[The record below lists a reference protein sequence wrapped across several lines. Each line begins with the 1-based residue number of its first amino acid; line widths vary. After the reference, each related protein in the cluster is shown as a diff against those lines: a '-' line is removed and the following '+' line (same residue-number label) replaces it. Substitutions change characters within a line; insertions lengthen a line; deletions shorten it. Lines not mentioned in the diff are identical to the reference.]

1 MSGKAPPASW
11 QKWVT
16 FSKMDSLADEVLN
29 RLLLHNSSFIL
40 HPSSFLPVPTFIET
54 QFPIARLSAES
65 YKERKA
71 TNSQTLTG
79 LGRWWGR
86 KPLILVRASI
96 LGMLMPA
103 SGSAKRDREIFL
115 KILTMDDTGALARWR
130 AEKRFSVSELGV
142 LATRTE
148 KAEWNELDGDWEAAR
163 EEVKRLRLASKTVA
177 KGDREAKERARAA
190 IDAAVGEADRCGQDL
205 QAFVGEL
212 QVRCFHRLTYTE
224 RITRCDR
231 PENIEGPTPKA
242 WADINAHLG
251 TFATSLPE
259 LVEQLGRRAFG
270 HTPRVGDAFC
280 GGGSIPFEAARIGC
294 EAFGSD
300 LNPVAGLLT
309 WASLN
314 LVGGGASLQEE
325 VMRVQAEAL
334 AEADRQVTDWG
345 IEHNE
350 RGERAEAFLYCVEVK
365 PEGCEHFIPL
375 APSWLVGESLRS
387 AIQWERVL
395 GSEQLSPTFISVSNE
410 ELAEWKGDSK
420 RNITPKNAT
429 VVDSRVIDPFN
440 RDRSW
445 SVESLRGPD
454 GLRRWTS
461 DDIVPRVGDVFQER
475 LYCIRWVKTIIDPD
489 GTVREIR
496 RYAAPDE
503 ADLRRDARVLAL
515 IRERFADWQR
525 LGFIPS
531 KPIIS
536 GYNTEQPI
544 RERGWTH
551 WHHLFT
557 PRQLLVNGL
566 LSSCAHRRAEDRS
579 VSGAVLLGVG
589 RLANWNSRLCRWHVR
604 GIAIDKGED
613 VFSNQALNTLFNFSC
628 RPLNALADTWA
639 LFSKLK
645 NIRIPQPNLVESRDA
660 RDVRETCDFW
670 ITDPPYA
677 DAVNY
682 HELGDFFLAWYDKQ
696 LVRAF
701 PEWTPDARAELAVR
715 GDGEDFRRS
724 MVEIYKNLARH
735 MPDNGLQMVQFTHQ
749 DPGVWADLGMI
760 LWAAGL
766 KATAAWTISTE
777 TEAVGIKKGN
787 YVTGTVC
794 LVLRKRVSPDPG
806 FLDEV
811 YPLVEDEV
819 RRQIASMQ
827 ALDEDGEPNFND
839 ADYQLAAY
847 AAALKVLT
855 QYATLDGKDVEHE
868 VFAVRD
874 RNAKS
879 DFQIVIERAITIAC
893 DILIP
898 RGLDASWRE
907 LSLVERYYLRALDIE
922 SRGERRKGMYEEL
935 ARGFGVTD
943 IRPLLKSDQANGT
956 RMHTPSGFA
965 ATGLTQV
972 SEATTETLP
981 ARRGRAATGATH
993 PFAPSALRHLLFAIR
1008 ETTAADNS
1016 PEPGR
1021 QYLRDTF
1028 GQGYWSLRERFVGLL
1043 EWLAALGNAEGM
1055 NEWIAD
1061 SEAARILAGRLR
1073 NDHA

>member
-1 MSGKAPPASW
+1 MKTETMQPTLPLEAPARLAS
-11 QKWVT
+11 
-16 FSKMDSLADEVLN
+16 S
-29 RLLLHNSSFIL
+29 
-40 HPSSFLPVPTFIET
+40 FIET

-71 TNSQTLTG
+71 NNGQTLTR
-79 LGRWWGR
+79 LGKWWGR

-96 LGMLMPA
+96 VGMLMPA
-103 SGSAKRDREIFL
+103 SSDAKRDREILL
-115 KILTMDDTGALARWR
+115 KILTMDDAGTLARWR
-130 AEKRFSVSELGV
+130 ADKRFSIAELGV
-142 LATRTE
+142 MATREE
-148 KAEWNELDGDWEAAR
+148 KAEWSELDGAAEAAR
-163 EEVKRLRLASKTVA
+163 EEVKRLRNASKTIA
-177 KGDREAKERARAA
+177 KGDREAKERARAT
-190 IDAAVGEADRCGQDL
+190 IETAVNEANRCSEAL
-205 QAFVGEL
+205 NEFIAEL
-212 QVRCFHRLTYTE
+212 QVRCFQRLPYPE
-224 RITRCDR
+224 RIARCER
-231 PENIEGPTPKA
+231 PENVDGPSPEA
-242 WADINAHLG
+242 WAEINAHLG
-251 TFATSLPE
+251 TSAASLPE
-259 LVEQLGRRAFG
+259 LVEQLGQRAFG

-314 LVGGGASLQEE
+314 LLGGGADVQAE
-325 VMRVQAEAL
+325 VMRVQSEAL
-334 AEADRQVTDWG
+334 READRQVTAWG

-350 RGERAEAFLYCVEVK
+350 QGERADAFLYCVEVK
-365 PEGCEHFIPL
+365 PEGCDYFIPL
-375 APSWLVGESLRS
+375 APSWLVGEKSKVVCRWQRVPGSDRLQPEIAIVS
-387 AIQWERVL
+387 A
-395 GSEQLSPTFISVSNE
+395 
-410 ELAEWKGDSK
+410 AEVAQYKAGKD
-420 RNITPKNAT
+420 AT
-429 VVDSRVIDPFN
+429 VVNSRVTDPF
-440 RDRSW
+440 DRKDW
-445 SVESLRGPD
+445 CSVESLRGPD
-454 GLRRWTS
+454 GLRRWS
-461 DDIVPRVGDVFQER
+461 NDDLVPRPGDVFQER
-475 LYCIRWVKTIIDPD
+475 LYCIRWVKTIVHPD
-489 GTVREIR
+489 GRTEEIR
-496 RYAAPDE
+496 RYATPEE
-503 ADLRRDARVLAL
+503 ADLRHEARAL
-515 IRERFADWQR
+515 ELLRERFADWQR

-531 KPIIS
+531 KSIPE
-536 GYNTEQPI
+536 GGAETERLF

-557 PRQLLVNGL
+557 PRQLLTHGL
-566 LSSCAHRRAEDRS
+566 LAEISTRIATSREARA
-579 VSGAVLLGVG
+579 GCLLGLG
-589 RLANWNSRLCRWHVR
+589 RMANWDSRLCVWDSSAANEKGAHVF
-604 GIAIDKGED
+604 I
-613 VFSNQALNTLFNFSC
+613 NQALNTMFAFSG
-628 RPLNALADTWA
+628 RPLQKWDTSWPIITPKTVIDVTA
-639 LFSKLK
+639 TGDVA
-645 NIRIPQPNLVESRDA
+645 IADA
-660 RDVRETCDFW
+660 RDLRETCDIW
-670 ITDPPYA
+670 LTDPPYA

-682 HELGDFFLAWYDKQ
+682 HELGDFFLAWQDKA
-696 LVRAF
+696 LSAIF
-701 PEWTPDARAELAVR
+701 PEWTADARAELAVR

-735 MPDNGLQMVQFTHQ
+735 MPDNGMQMVQFTHQ

-794 LVLRKRVSPDPG
+794 LVLRKRVSPEPG

-874 RNAKS
+874 RNTKS

-965 ATGLTQV
+965 AAGLAQV
-972 SEATTETLP
+972 SGGTSEALP
-981 ARRGRAATGATH
+981 ARRGRATAGAAH
-993 PFAPSALRHLLFAIR
+993 PFAASPLRHLLFAIR
-1008 ETTAADNS
+1008 ETTATDNS

-1028 GQGYWSLRERFVGLL
+1028 GQGYWSQRERFVGLL

-1055 NEWIAD
+1055 NEWIPD

>member
-1 MSGKAPPASW
+1 MS
-11 QKWVT
+11 
-16 FSKMDSLADEVLN
+16 
-29 RLLLHNSSFIL
+29 
-40 HPSSFLPVPTFIET
+40 TFIET

-71 TNSQTLTG
+71 NVGQTLPR
-79 LGRWWGR
+79 LGKWWGR

-103 SGSAKRDREIFL
+103 SGAPKRDREIFL
-115 KILTMDDTGALARWR
+115 KILTMDDEGTLARWR
-130 AEKRFSVSELGV
+130 PDKRFNIAELGV
-142 LATRTE
+142 MATIAE
-148 KAEWNELDGDWEAAR
+148 KAEWNELDGAWEAAR
-163 EEVKRLRLASKTVA
+163 EEVKHLRDASKSVA
-177 KGDREAKERARAA
+177 KGDKAAKEQACAA
-190 IDAAVGEADRCGQDL
+190 IDGAVREADRCGEDL
-205 QAFVGEL
+205 QTFVGEL
-212 QVRCFHRLTYTE
+212 QIRCFHRLNYAE
-224 RITRCDR
+224 RLTRCER
-231 PENIEGPTPKA
+231 PENVEGPTPEA
-242 WADINAHLG
+242 WAEINTHLG
-251 TFATSLPE
+251 TTATSLPE
-259 LVEQLGRRAFG
+259 LVEQLGQRTFG

-294 EAFGSD
+294 DAFGSD

-309 WASLN
+309 WASLH
-314 LVGGGASLQEE
+314 LLGGGRAVQEE

-334 AEADRQVTDWG
+334 AEADRQVTKWG
-345 IEHNE
+345 IEHNSA
-350 RGERAEAFLYCVEVK
+350 GERADAFLYCVEVK
-365 PEGCEHFIPL
+365 PEGCDYFIPL
-375 APSWLVGESLRS
+375 APNWLVGERS
-387 AIQWERVL
+387 KVACRWHRVA
-395 GSEQLSPTFISVSNE
+395 GSDHLSPGILTVSADE
-410 ELAEWKGDSK
+410 VKAFKAGKE
-420 RNITPKNAT
+420 AT
-429 VVDSRVIDPFN
+429 VANSRVIDPFD

-445 SVESLRGPD
+445 SVEALRGAD
-454 GLRRWTS
+454 GLRRWS
-461 DDIVPRVGDVFQER
+461 NDDLVPRAGDVFQER
-475 LYCIRWVKTIIDPD
+475 LYCIRWVKTVTGPD
-489 GTVREIR
+489 GRTSEISC
-496 RYAAPDE
+496 YAAPDE
-503 ADLRRDARVLAL
+503 ADLQRETRVLDL
-515 IRERFADWQR
+515 LREHFTEWQAQ
-525 LGFIPS
+525 GFIPS
-531 KPIIS
+531 KPIPE
-536 GYNTEQPI
+536 GGDKTEEPI
-544 RERGWTH
+544 RNRGWTY

-557 PRQLLVNGL
+557 PRQLLTHGL
-566 LSSCAHRRAEDRS
+566 LAEISARLAKS
-579 VSGAVLLGVG
+579 KEAKVGCLLGLG
-589 RLANWNSRLCRWHVR
+589 RIANWDSRLCLWMSGAANEGGSHV
-604 GIAIDKGED
+604 
-613 VFSNQALNTLFNFSC
+613 FNSQALNTFFNFSN
-628 RPLNALADTWA
+628 RPL
-639 LFSKLK
+639 SKLQTAW
-645 NIRIPQPNLVESRDA
+645 PVFESASSNQINRPTQVVPADA
-660 RDVRETCDFW
+660 RDVHETCDIW
-670 ITDPPYA
+670 VTDPPYA

-696 LVRAF
+696 LARAF
-701 PEWTPDARAELAVR
+701 PDWTPDARAELAVR

-724 MVEIYKNLARH
+724 MVEIYKNLASH

-794 LVLRKRVSPDPG
+794 LVLRKRVSPEPG

-855 QYATLDGKDVEHE
+855 QYAALDGKDVEHE

-965 ATGLTQV
+965 AAGLAQV
-972 SEATTETLP
+972 SGEGNTDTLP
-981 ARRGRAATGATH
+981 ARRGRAFAGAPH
-993 PFAPSALRHLLFAIR
+993 PFAAAPLRHLLFAIR
-1008 ETTAADNS
+1008 ETTATDNS

-1028 GQGYWSLRERFVGLL
+1028 GQGYWALRERFVGLL

-1055 NEWIAD
+1055 NEWVAD

-1073 NDHA
+1073 NDQA